1 MDQLNPSP
9 KLSKPAIF
17 MKVALIATSIV
28 VLILAVL
35 LAGSALNLNCPF
47 GFVTD
52 QNSSYEAG
60 WMAASQKLEES
71 GLLRP
76 ETAEIFTISGTITQ
90 ISENQIIIKADPTVI
105 NPLAIQAPESRTV
118 TVNPETKI
126 IKQIPKTQEE
136 LAADEEKFVN
146 EREKLEPEAAPP
158 TRPLPYTEKE
168 IKLSE
173 LKIGDKISVTSD
185 QNIKFATEITA
196 TEINV
201 NL

>member
-105 NPLAIQAPESRTV
+105 NPLAMQAPESRTV
-118 TVNPETKI
+118 NITSKTKI
-126 IKQIPKTQEE
+126 IKQTPKTQEE

-146 EREKLEPEAAPP
+146 EREKLEPEAEPP
-158 TRPLPYTEKE
+158 ARPLPYTEKE

-173 LKIGDKISVTSD
+173 LKTADKISVTSD
-185 QNIKFATEITA
+185 QNIKLAAEINATEIK
-196 TEINV
+196 V
-201 NL
+201 NF